1 MKNKFE
7 RKDGLGIIQFLVLLF
22 ILLPGS
28 VNDAKAQQFNSDN
41 YLTMPHGTGTFV
53 ITTGQRN
60 STFVSS
66 FALVPKFEFFF
77 QANLFRDYRVE
88 NYVQYFTTTV
98 YAKYMFWVNK
108 ENNGGGAV
116 FLGFGQAPGYYAD
129 TEYTE
134 LHKNVWTAFPFT
146 FPLFKNMISWDIMP
160 GGMVDFNS
168 KDQGEIAWGFTW
180 SSRIAIYKIIP
191 KTAIVAEAYGTEGQ
205 ASSPAEYKV
214 GLRWEPN
221 DFIVPAIS
229 YSSQL
234 RGGYGAGLEIGIVIF
249 APQFLKKSFIQ
260 NNHIEY

>member
-1 MKNKFE
+1 
-7 RKDGLGIIQFLVLLF
+7 
-22 ILLPGS
+22 
-28 VNDAKAQQFNSDN
+28 
-41 YLTMPHGTGTFV
+41 
-53 ITTGQRN
+53 
-60 STFVSS
+60 
-66 FALVPKFEFFF
+66 VPKFEFFV
-77 QANLFRDYRVE
+77 QANLFRDYRID
-88 NYVQYFTTTV
+88 NYVQHFTTTV

-108 ENNGGGAV
+108 KKNGGGAV
-116 FLGFGQAPGYYAD
+116 FLGFGQSPGYYAD
-129 TEYTE
+129 TEYTD
-134 LHKNVWTAFPFT
+134 LNKNVWTAFPLT
-146 FPLFKNMISWDIMP
+146 IPLFDNMISWDIMP

-221 DFIVPAIS
+221 DYIVPAIS

-234 RGGYGAGLEIGIVIF
+234 QGGYGAGLEIGIVIF

-260 NNHIEY
+260 NNHIDY